1 MTTIQ
6 IIFCCNFNTLHQQKN
21 NCNSGDVSQMFEVC
35 EEQPENV
42 SAKDPRFHFESS
54 LKLDEQDSEFETAH
68 TLYLFD
74 PKYRLETNKGNK

>member
-1 MTTIQ
+1 VKCNIIEMTTIQ

-54 LKLDEQDSEFETAH
+54 LRHAEQGSEFQTSFM
-68 TLYLFD
+68 LYLFD
-74 PKYRLETNKGNK
+74 